1 MSAGIRTLVKSGQT
15 EDRIPVINQDI
26 RALSQTGDV
35 LVTVELFKHHR
46 SLDQNAMWWA
56 MCREIATLWNESHQ
70 EKTTPEVIARDLKVE
85 FGIVRTEYSPVSGK
99 RVARIVST
107 AEYTKAEM
115 SALIDATMAWALE
128 TGLPIRDPRC

>member
-15 EDRIPVINQDI
+15 DDRIPVINQDI

-46 SLDQNAMWWA
+46 SLDQNAMWRGL
-56 MCREIATLWNESHQ
+56 CREIAEKWNQEHL
-70 EKTTPEVIARDLKVE
+70 EKTTPEAVARDLKVE
-85 FGIVRTEYSPVSGK
+85 FGVIQTEYSPVSGK

-107 AEYTKAEM
+107 AEYTKSEM